1 MAIITIS
8 RELAALG
15 DETAQDLSKCLGYCL
30 IERHT
35 LEKRIMSY
43 GVEPSILKKY
53 DERKPG
59 FIASLSQERDDYLH
73 FLKMAIFQEAVATA
87 DKGCVFIGRG
97 AYAVLAGI
105 SGIVPVFLV
114 SNMEIRIERVRSYFR
129 CDEKK
134 ARSII
139 EQSDRDRAGFHKYF
153 FESDWKEPGN
163 YRVSLNT
170 GRLHPSVCAKIIE
183 QVRDSTVS
191 PEEEAGLARKLNA
204 AFLAQKVAH
213 RILYEKGVRVHFL
226 DVAPGDNGEVMLFGV
241 TNSKV
246 IIDRAVSAAQE
257 VEGVKNVV
265 QSIQVVEE
273 YNIVH

>member
-15 DETAQDLSKCLGYCL
+15 DETGQELSKRLGYRFVD
-30 IERHT
+30 RHT
-35 LEKRIMSY
+35 LEERIVSY
-43 GVEPSILKKY
+43 GVEPDILKKY
-53 DERKPG
+53 DEHKPG

-73 FLKMAIFQEAVATA
+73 FLKLAIFQEAVASA

-97 AYAVLAGI
+97 AYAVL
-105 SGIVPVFLV
+105 SGIPGVVPVFLV
-114 SNMEIRIERVRSYFR
+114 SNMDIRIERVRSYFH

-153 FESDWKEPGN
+153 FELDWKDPGN
-163 YRVSLNT
+163 YRASLNT
-170 GRLHPSVCAKIIE
+170 GRLPPSVCAKIIE
-183 QVRDSTVS
+183 QLRDSTVP
-191 PEEEAGLARKLNA
+191 PEMEAELARKLNA
-204 AFLAQKVAH
+204 ALLAQRVAH
-213 RILYEKGVRVHFL
+213 HILYEKDVRVHFL
-226 DVAPGDNGEVMLFGV
+226 DVTPGDNGEVTLFGV
-241 TNSKV
+241 TNSKAV
-246 IIDRAVSAAQE
+246 IDRAAAAAEE

-265 QSIQVVEE
+265 QSIQIVEE

>member
-15 DETAQDLSKCLGYCL
+15 DETANELSKRLGYRF
-30 IERHT
+30 IDRHT
-35 LEKRIMSY
+35 LEERVTSY
-43 GVEPSILKKY
+43 GVDPGILKKY

-73 FLKMAIFQEAVATA
+73 FLKMAIFQEAVVAG
-87 DKGCVFIGRG
+87 KGCVFVGRG
-97 AYAVLAGI
+97 AYAVL
-105 SGIVPVFLV
+105 SGIPGVVSVFLV
-114 SNMEIRIERVRSYFR
+114 SNMDVRVERVRSYFQ

-170 GRLHPSVCAKIIE
+170 GRLHPSVCAKIVE
-183 QVRDSTVS
+183 QLCDSTVP
-191 PEEEAGLARKLNA
+191 PEVEAELARKLDA

-213 RILYEKGVRVHFL
+213 HILYEKDVRVHFL
-226 DVAPGDNGEVMLFGV
+226 DVTPGDNGEVTLFGI

-246 IIDRAVSAAQE
+246 IVDRATAAAQE
-257 VEGVKNVV
+257 VEGVKNVIR
-265 QSIQVVEE
+265 SIQIVEE

>member
-15 DETAQDLSKCLGYCL
+15 DETAQELTKRLGYRF
-30 IERHT
+30 IEKHT
-35 LEKRIMSY
+35 LEERITSY
-43 GVEPSILKKY
+43 GVEPGILKKY

-73 FLKMAIFQEAVATA
+73 FLKMAIFQEAVAAA
-87 DKGCVFIGRG
+87 DRGCVFIGRG
-97 AYAVLAGI
+97 AYAVLAG
-105 SGIVPVFLV
+105 VPGVVSVFLV
-114 SNMEIRIERVRSYFR
+114 SNMDIRVERVRSYFH

-183 QVRDSTVS
+183 QLRDSTVP
-191 PEEEAGLARKLNA
+191 PEVETELTRKLNA
-204 AFLAQKVAH
+204 AFLAQRVAH
-213 RILYEKGVRVHFL
+213 HILYEKDVRVHFL
-226 DVAPGDNGEVMLFGV
+226 DVTPGDDGEVTLFGV
-241 TNSKV
+241 TNSKT
-246 IIDRAVSAAQE
+246 IIDRAVAAAQE

-265 QSIQVVEE
+265 QSIQIVEE